1 MSDGGSP
8 GPMSSGQMGGNNG
21 GGTSPN
27 PEAMI
32 ASSSSVKSKFKN
44 KLILNHFWKSH
55 FSKIEKKWS
64 KELYLYESVHLA
76 RADADE
82 TGNRTQTKP
91 NKVELT

>member
-1 MSDGGSP
+1 MSDVGSP
-8 GPMSSGQMGGNNG
+8 GPITGTIG
-21 GGTSPN
+21 GGGASPN
-27 PEAMI
+27 PESMI
-32 ASSSSVKSKFKN
+32 ASSSSVKSKFQW
-44 KLILNHFWKSH
+44 IFFFDS
-55 FSKIEKKWS
+55 KKWS

>member
-8 GPMSSGQMGGNNG
+8 GPISGALG

-32 ASSSSVKSKFKN
+32 ASSSSVKSKSEKN
-44 KLILNHFWKSH
+44 SENFESL
-55 FSKIEKKWS
+55 SKIEKKWS

>member
-1 MSDGGSP
+1 MSDDGSP

-44 KLILNHFWKSH
+44 KLILNHF
-55 FSKIEKKWS
+55 
-64 KELYLYESVHLA
+64 
-76 RADADE
+76 
-82 TGNRTQTKP
+82 
-91 NKVELT
+91 

>member
-1 MSDGGSP
+1 MNFFFDS
-8 GPMSSGQMGGNNG
+8 
-21 GGTSPN
+21 
-27 PEAMI
+27 
-32 ASSSSVKSKFKN
+32 
-44 KLILNHFWKSH
+44 
-55 FSKIEKKWS
+55 KKWS